1 MRVGVGGMGL
11 GVRSGAYLFLFQQ
24 MIVSCFDCFTDWYTY
39 LFSGNPLGNV
49 YIPCQ
54 AATATAPSGARTGR
68 TARSGAGAGASTSNS
83 ASGGVSTAH
92 YVYTFFGDAVTPTPS
107 YTFPPPKPKSSSSL
121 GSGTTNIPILSN
133 QATNFGFESGT
144 STRVQTPTPEYIN
157 ISNYSYSYSSG
168 RGTIAPGTGSSMG
181 MDIGI
186 EQLQF
191 ENAISDDIAIG
202 VDPSAQVTP
211 GQPLRSAATA
221 SASAT
226 VSLRVPDDPT
236 GAEYDADGVPL
247 VGRRRGARAA
257 AAAALRGD
265 RTRGSRY
272 RVNVTAGRMQM
283 VQRSRGVGISIIARR
298 R

>member
-1 MRVGVGGMGL
+1 
-11 GVRSGAYLFLFQQ
+11 
-24 MIVSCFDCFTDWYTY
+24 
-39 LFSGNPLGNV
+39 
-49 YIPCQ
+49 
-54 AATATAPSGARTGR
+54 
-68 TARSGAGAGASTSNS
+68 
-83 ASGGVSTAH
+83 
-92 YVYTFFGDAVTPTPS
+92 
-107 YTFPPPKPKSSSSL
+107 
-121 GSGTTNIPILSN
+121 
-133 QATNFGFESGT
+133 
-144 STRVQTPTPEYIN
+144 
-157 ISNYSYSYSSG
+157 
-168 RGTIAPGTGSSMG
+168 

-191 ENAISDDIAIG
+191 ENAISDDVAIG

-257 AAAALRGD
+257 AAAAALRGD

-272 RVNVTAGRMQM
+272 RVNVTAGGE
-283 VQRSRGVGISIIARR
+283 VDVDVDVDGVAEPGSPDKYYSYEALMSSAR
-298 R
+298 